1 MRWLNGTTDLMNMSL
16 SKIWEL
22 VMDWKAWHTACGL
35 WGGKESDMTER
46 LKYIYIYIHIY
57 VYIYIYKMSSI
68 DPVKVKVTQSF
79 PALCNPIVYTVHGIL

>member
-1 MRWLNGTTDLMNMSL
+1 
-16 SKIWEL
+16 
-22 VMDWKAWHTACGL
+22 
-35 WGGKESDMTER
+35 MTER
-46 LKYIYIYIHIY
+46 LKYIYVYIYIYIYIYIY